1 MEDLRAGY
9 LFKKRK
15 GFFKKEKYE
24 IFEVV
29 DYVCGIFFTNL
40 RGVEKVNV
48 INGKYKGIYAD
59 DLTSDFDDD
68 ELQFAFLND
77 NLKAAIKNNN
87 GVVNFEQIQSTKI
100 SSTAKYYKR
109 ISPTQLEALME
120 KDLIVYLENN
130 KNEKEESNKYEDIK
144 NQDKGTSDITYMYN
158 QISKTIISQD
168 EQIKQILTTIYK
180 NQKVINSDFDLELIS
195 RLKEN
200 ILVYGP
206 TGTGKTEIL
215 KRISKLYSVPIV
227 IEDATSL
234 SETGYKG
241 RNVSNMLEDLY
252 LEADKDLNLAERGI
266 LVIDEFDKLAEND
279 SRSEAHVSRLGVQ
292 RSLLKLLDGS
302 LFYLDDSF
310 NNLRFETS
318 KLTVVGLG
326 AFTNITSDNNYK
338 FLTMDDFTRYGI
350 MRELMGRFSKTV
362 AMNPLT
368 KDDIIK
374 ILKVSDSSPIY
385 TYEKLFAMLN
395 IAFDFSD
402 DFIEY
407 IATLA
412 ISKKSGARSLKT
424 VFDNCISGALFKIF
438 SGEYMGISLVK
449 PTENNPDAYIL
460 KRKRS

>member
-15 GFFKKEKYE
+15 VFFKKEKYE
-24 IFEVV
+24 VFEVV

-40 RGVEKVNV
+40 RGVAKINV
-48 INGKYKGIYAD
+48 INGKYKGIYAQ
-59 DLTSDFDDD
+59 DLTSNFDD
-68 ELQFAFLND
+68 EFQFGFLND
-77 NLKAAIKNNN
+77 NLKTAIKDNN
-87 GVVNFEQIQSTKI
+87 GVVNFEQIQSAKI
-100 SSTAKYYKR
+100 SLTAKYYKR
-109 ISPTQLEALME
+109 ISPTQLEAIKD
-120 KDLIVYLENN
+120 KDLIAYLENN
-130 KNEKEESNKYEDIK
+130 KNEKEESSKYEDTK
-144 NQDKGTSDITYMYN
+144 GQDKGASDITYMYN
-158 QISKTIISQD
+158 QIRKTIISQD

-252 LEADKDLNLAERGI
+252 LEAGKDLNLAQRGI

-279 SRSEAHVSRLGVQ
+279 SSSEAHVSRLGVQ

-302 LFYLDDSF
+302 SFYLDDSF
-310 NNLRFETS
+310 NNLKFETS
-318 KLTVVGLG
+318 KLTIVGLG
-326 AFTNITSDNNYK
+326 AFTNITNDDNYK

-350 MRELMGRFSKTV
+350 IRELMGRFSKTV
-362 AMNPLT
+362 AMNSLT

-374 ILKVSDSSPIY
+374 ILKISDSSPIY
-385 TYEKLFAMLN
+385 TYEKLFALLN
-395 IAFDFSD
+395 IAFDYSD
-402 DFIEY
+402 DFFEY
-407 IATLA
+407 IAMIA